1 MRLLYV
7 PVFFLAL
14 LGEESVR
21 TVLYSIIVNPY
32 VEYLVSNQQKV
43 RQHESS
49 SSRYYFIIINVR
61 IYLLGIPTGTYY
73 RYIQYSSRYI
83 LGRRTPYIFL

>member
-32 VEYLVSNQQKV
+32 VIVVIVTEK
-43 RQHESS
+43 
-49 SSRYYFIIINVR
+49 F
-61 IYLLGIPTGTYY
+61 
-73 RYIQYSSRYI
+73 
-83 LGRRTPYIFL
+83 